1 MRIQLIGKGWGKRTN
16 FEGVVQSSLAS
27 PRSLDEFDVNII
39 DLATPELW
47 KNDERTYS
55 EVNDSNDLRSVR
67 QMVMNSKKS
76 AIIYAL
82 PMNHLF
88 HFHKGPTSYYHCLY
102 LKDDLQSIT
111 KGVLAQVLPKPLRE
125 DVIFY
130 ENTRTIIQGKE
141 YEADLYFRDGI
152 EAETVSNL
160 SEKTT
165 TIELSKGILATT
177 LNITSS
183 KEQLLNFV
191 DYFFCDEEESDRP
204 EWFDTISLHDDS
216 LQKEIICQREA
227 EIERAQRAIENAN
240 NKLRENDRYKS
251 VLYTNGAK
259 LVQVVFEILE
269 QLLDCD
275 LSEFEDKKNED
286 FLIRLPNCTLI
297 GEIKGVTSNIKSEH
311 IGQIEHHYQRYMDEL
326 EEKGIAENVQQILII
341 NPFRT
346 KAPDVREPVNDKQ
359 INLAKRNGCLI
370 VETNTLLSVF
380 ELYLEGRVSSA
391 QCVEIFCNKTGLLQI
406 IDFPMDQQGKLEEFK
421 V

>member
-1 MRIQLIGKGWGKRTN
+1 MKIQLIGKGWGKRVN
-16 FEGVVQSSLAS
+16 FEGIVQSPLAS
-27 PRSLDEFDVNII
+27 PRSLDEFDVNVI
-39 DLATPELW
+39 DLATPGLW
-47 KNDERTYS
+47 ENDGKHYG
-55 EVNDSNDLRSVR
+55 EVNDSNDLRSIR
-67 QMVMNSKKS
+67 QMVINSKKA
-76 AIIYAL
+76 AIVYVL
-82 PMNHLF
+82 PMNHYF
-88 HFHKGPTSYYHCLY
+88 RFYKGTKEYYNGLY
-102 LKDDLQSIT
+102 IKDDLQSIT
-111 KGVLAQVLPKPLRE
+111 KGILAQVLPKPLRE
-125 DVIFY
+125 DVLFY

-152 EAETVSNL
+152 EAVTASNL

-183 KEQLLNFV
+183 KDRLLSFV
-191 DYFFCDEEESDRP
+191 DYFFCDEDESDRP
-204 EWFDTISLHDDS
+204 EWFDAIGFHDDS
-216 LQKEIICQREA
+216 LQKEIISQREA

-240 NKLRENDRYKS
+240 NKLRRNDRYKS
-251 VLYTNGAK
+251 VLYTNGAM

-370 VETNTLLSVF
+370 VETNTLLRVF
-380 ELYLEGRVSSA
+380 ELYLEGRISSV
-391 QCVEIFCNKTGLLQI
+391 QCTEVFCNKTGLLQTT
-406 IDFPMDQQGKLEEFK
+406 DFLIEQQGNLEEFK

>member
-1 MRIQLIGKGWGKRTN
+1 MRIQLIGKGWGKCAN
-16 FEGVVQSSLAS
+16 FEGVAQSPLAS

-39 DLATPELW
+39 DLATPGLW
-47 KNDERTYS
+47 ENDEKHYG
-55 EVNDSNDLRSVR
+55 EVNDSNDLRSIR
-67 QMVMNSKKS
+67 QMVINSKK
-76 AIIYAL
+76 AQIVYVL
-82 PMNHLF
+82 PMNHYF
-88 HFHKGPTSYYHCLY
+88 RFYKGTKEYYRGLY
-102 LKDDLQSIT
+102 IKDDLPSIT
-111 KGVLAQVLPKPLRE
+111 KGILAQVLPKPLRE
-125 DVIFY
+125 DILFY

-152 EAETVSNL
+152 EAVTVSNL

-191 DYFFCDEEESDRP
+191 DYFFCDEDESDRP
-204 EWFDTISLHDDS
+204 EWFDTINFYDDG
-216 LQKEIICQREA
+216 LQKEIINQREA
-227 EIERAQRAIENAN
+227 EIERAKQAIKNAN
-240 NKLRENDRYKS
+240 DKLRENDRYKS
-251 VLYTNGAK
+251 VLYANGAT

-286 FLIRLPNCTLI
+286 FLIRLPDCTLI

-326 EEKGIAENVQQILII
+326 EEKGITEKVQQILII

-346 KAPDVREPVNDKQ
+346 KAPDAREPVNDKQ
-359 INLAKRNGCLI
+359 ISLAKRNGCLI
-370 VETNTLLSVF
+370 VETQTLLKIF
-380 ELYLEGRVSSA
+380 EKYLENRIASA
-391 QCVEIFCNKTGLLQI
+391 QCIDVFCNKTGLLQI
-406 IDFPMDQQGKLEEFK
+406 TDIPTEQHGEIEAFK
-421 V
+421 I